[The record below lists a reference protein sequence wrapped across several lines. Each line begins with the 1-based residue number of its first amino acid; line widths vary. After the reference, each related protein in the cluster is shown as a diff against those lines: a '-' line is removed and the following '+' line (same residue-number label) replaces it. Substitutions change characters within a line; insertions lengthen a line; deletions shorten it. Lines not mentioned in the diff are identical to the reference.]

1 MSKVSV
7 IIAGGG
13 SATRMNGI
21 NKLTYPI
28 NNINGFTV
36 LESAVFPFVINE
48 LVDNIILT
56 YSSITLDE
64 ATRLKNKYDKIT
76 LVKGGYTRTGTIQ
89 NALKYATGDIVLI
102 HDGARPYVSTSLINK
117 IIKHTLKHDSCIPY
131 TDSTDSLYNI
141 ATGKYIN
148 RSNIKKVQTPQ
159 GFNLQLLL
167 KAMSNDTNGATDE
180 GHVFNEYIK
189 PISLIEGEE
198 TNIKITTQD
207 DLDKTH
213 FVGVGYDVH
222 KLVEGRKLILGGVE
236 IPHYLGLLG
245 HSDADVLTH
254 AIMDCLLGA
263 AGLRDIGYYFPDTD
277 DKYLDISSITL
288 LEKVRDMLQQNNFE
302 IVNINSEI
310 MAEKPKLKKI
320 IPSMIDKL
328 SKALKI
334 DSAKISIS
342 CTTTEKLG
350 IIGGEQGIATY
361 SVCSLQK
368 I

>member
-1 MSKVSV
+1 MTKVTA

-28 NNINGFTV
+28 NKVNGFTI

-48 LVDNIILT
+48 NIDSIILT
-56 YSSITLDE
+56 YSSITYDE
-64 ATRLKNKYDKIT
+64 AKRLQEKYDKIT
-76 LVKGGYTRTGTIQ
+76 LVQGGYTRTGTIQ
-89 NALKYATGDIVLI
+89 NALKYASGDIVLI
-102 HDGARPYVSTSLINK
+102 HDGARPYLSNSLINK
-117 IIKHTLKHDSCIPY
+117 IIKSTIKNDSAIPY

-141 ATGKYIN
+141 ATGEYVN

-159 GFNLQLLL
+159 GFRLDLLI
-167 KAMSNDTNGATDE
+167 KAMQNDTNGATDE
-180 GHVFNEYIK
+180 GHIFNKYIK
-189 PISLIEGEE
+189 PINLVEGEE

-207 DLDKTH
+207 DLDKRH

-222 KLVEGRKLILGGVE
+222 KLVKNRKLILGGVE
-236 IPHYLGLLG
+236 IDHYLGLLG

-254 AIMDCLLGA
+254 AIMDSLLGA

-277 DKYLDISSITL
+277 DKYLGISSITL
-288 LEKVRDMLQQNNFE
+288 LEKVRDMLKENGFE

-310 MAEKPKLKKI
+310 MAEKPKLKAI
-320 IPSMIDKL
+320 IPDMIKVL
-328 SKALKI
+328 SSALQI
-334 DSAKISIS
+334 DNSKISVS

-350 IIGGEQGIATY
+350 IIGNEQGIATY

>member
-1 MSKVSV
+1 MTKVTA

-13 SATRMNGI
+13 SATRMNGV

-28 NNINGFTV
+28 NNVNGFTV

-48 LVDNIILT
+48 NIDSIILT
-56 YSSITLDE
+56 YSSITYEE
-64 ATRLKNKYDKIT
+64 AQRLQAKYNKIT
-76 LVKGGYTRTGTIQ
+76 LVQGGYTRTGTIQ
-89 NALKYATGDIVLI
+89 NALKNTTGDIVLI

-117 IIKHTLKHDSCIPY
+117 IIKHTLKFDSAIPY

-141 ATGKYIN
+141 ATGQYIN
-148 RSNIKKVQTPQ
+148 RSNIKKIQTPQ
-159 GFNLQLLL
+159 GFNLAMLN
-167 KAMSNDTNGATDE
+167 KAMQNDTNGATDE
-180 GHVFNEYIK
+180 GHVFNKYIK
-189 PISLIEGEE
+189 PISLVEGEE

-207 DLDKTH
+207 DLDKKH

-222 KLVEGRKLILGGVE
+222 KLVNGRKLILGGVE
-236 IPHYLGLLG
+236 IKHHLGLLG

-254 AIMDCLLGA
+254 AIMDSLLGA

-277 DKYLDISSITL
+277 EKYLGISSITL
-288 LEKVRDMLQQNNFE
+288 LEKVRDMLKVNQFE
-302 IVNINSEI
+302 IININSEI
-310 MAEKPKLKKI
+310 MAEKPKLKGF
-320 IPSMIDKL
+320 IPQMINEL
-328 SKALKI
+328 SKALQI
-334 DSAKISIS
+334 DNSKISIS

-350 IIGGEQGIATY
+350 IIGNEQGIATY